1 MVEAWNK
8 AAEVRRQQIESGVDI
23 TFCSVFIPYFEE
35 IVNQLNP
42 TTVLEVGCGTGHLSA
57 KLASKERKI
66 QAIDTSENMC
76 SLASQILNGKFVKL
90 KKCSIENFTSTE
102 NFDLILSHMCVQ
114 TISDLDAFFS
124 SISYFLSYNSTFIFS
139 LPHPCFY
146 NKYKRFF
153 KDSEYIYM
161 KPNSKS
167 ITLTITKDPERPI
180 ADIPYNHRPL
190 SHYIK
195 ALKSS
200 GMCLK
205 DMDEIFPSKPIQ
217 MLYGKQWKEPRYLVI
232 HATLDL
238 KQIERHHE
246 Y

>member
-1 MVEAWNK
+1 MVEVWNK

-42 TTVLEVGCGTGHLSA
+42 STILEVGCGTGHLSA

-66 QAIDTSENMC
+66 QAIDTSKNMC
-76 SLASQILNGKFVKL
+76 LLASQILNSKFVKL
-90 KKCSIENFTSTE
+90 KKCSIEDFTSTE
-102 NFDLILSHMCVQ
+102 KFDLILSHMCVQ
-114 TISDLDAFFS
+114 TIPDLDAFFS
-124 SISYFLSYNSTFIFS
+124 SISHFLSNNSTFIFS

-146 NKYKRFF
+146 NNYKRFF
-153 KDSEYIYM
+153 NDSEYIYM
-161 KPNSKS
+161 KPNSKY
-167 ITLTITKDPERPI
+167 ITLTITKDPDRPI
-180 ADIPYNHRPL
+180 EDIPYNHRSL

-205 DMDEIFPSKPIQ
+205 DMDEIFPSKSIQ
-217 MLYGKQWKEPRYLVI
+217 MLYGNQWKEPRYLVI

-238 KQIERHHE
+238 K
-246 Y
+246 